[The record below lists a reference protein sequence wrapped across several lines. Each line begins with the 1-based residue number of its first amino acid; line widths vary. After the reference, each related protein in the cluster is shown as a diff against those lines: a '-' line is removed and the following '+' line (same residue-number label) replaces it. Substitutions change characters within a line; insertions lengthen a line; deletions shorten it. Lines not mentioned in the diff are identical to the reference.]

1 MDYNYLQG
9 LIEKEKLGKIY
20 KDGERTMKK
29 YFIALLLIL
38 CSLSFIGC
46 SQEKTAT
53 VPEKTITIG
62 VMPDVESIPFII
74 AEKNGYFQKAGV
86 KVKIEHFS
94 SAKDR
99 DTALQTGKLDGV
111 ITDVLAVVFANEGGI
126 KLKIVSRNDGNIEL
140 MAGKDA
146 GINTIQDLKGKSIGM
161 STNTIMEYS
170 TDQMLAAAQMKAEDI
185 KKVAIP
191 PLPTRLEMLQGGK
204 VDAAILP
211 EPLAGL
217 AVKNGAVVLNSTDQM
232 ANKAGAIA
240 FTAQSLQE
248 NQDAIKAVFRAYNEA
263 VAYLQKAPL
272 SSYSDY
278 VIEAQGFPPTIKDSL
293 QLPQYQPATA
303 PDARIVADVLK
314 WMQTK
319 NLIKGSYKYSDLV
332 DQKILR
338 D

>member
-1 MDYNYLQG
+1 MNYNYLQG
-9 LIEKEKLGKIY
+9 LIKEERLGEIY
-20 KDGERTMKK
+20 KDGERIMKK

-74 AEKNGYFQKAGV
+74 AEKNGYFEKAGV

-161 STNTIMEYS
+161 STNTIMEYT

-248 NQDAIKAVFRAYNEA
+248 NQEEIQAVFHAYNEA

-293 QLPQYQPATA
+293 QLPQYQPVTA
-303 PDARIVADVLK
+303 PDAKIVADVLK